1 MKRPF
6 VQSIFD
12 SIFGNTAS
20 SSFSSILA
28 ATKGGVKSDLLRRFG
43 VLPPLHEDLVKLIDE
58 KNLKGIVDYVLER
71 TQAEEKPREIS
82 LTIEEL
88 FLITKF
94 MKSTDMSGRSS
105 ASKSL
110 NLPHLITSV
119 EAQLVVEINQTVNRF
134 VKEGIYKRLQT
145 VR

>member
-1 MKRPF
+1 M
-6 VQSIFD
+6 
-12 SIFGNTAS
+12 
-20 SSFSSILA
+20 
-28 ATKGGVKSDLLRRFG
+28 KSDLLRRFG
-43 VLPPLHEDLVKLIDE
+43 VLPPLHEDLVKLINE

-105 ASKSL
+105 ASKLL

-134 VKEGIYKRLQT
+134 VKEGIYKRL
-145 VR
+145 